1 MLSQCQM
8 KESSEGIRLCSQQRS
23 TKDQTRR
30 EWKQSKKSFFAKMI
44 SNWPFLPP
52 ARISRTVLAATLD
65 LPTILPL
72 KASFESGSTP
82 KEVTIT
88 SNSTVERRRKQK
100 NLNLETSS
108 GKREIFQWRRRIY
121 SSQAIELHLFNK
133 EEEGKK
139 YTPQSKGADDT

>member
-1 MLSQCQM
+1 
-8 KESSEGIRLCSQQRS
+8 
-23 TKDQTRR
+23 
-30 EWKQSKKSFFAKMI
+30 MI

-88 SNSTVERRRKQK
+88 SNSTVEKK
-100 NLNLETSS
+100 KETEEPQP
-108 GKREIFQWRRRIY
+108 GDFIGEKRDFPM
-121 SSQAIELHLFNK
+121 AAPHLFIASN
-133 EEEGKK
+133 
-139 YTPQSKGADDT
+139 